1 MPKDAKKPYF
11 KAQSART
18 LYTYFDTKTSH
29 FSMKILGELEK
40 SCSFTVKMTVFEK
53 LVYRVRAL
61 WVLKLG
67 FLASLGITRQGKI
80 FKNHLQVLP
89 LLFHL
94 SRPGATVTDRDAT
107 SFDVFGALTRIK
119 KTLECVRVWCVP
131 TSHRR
136 KTSLYLQSRSGQTAL
151 MFLGPSL
158 KLQGRRG
165 RCEKYHLIIHRER
178 SSLHCRLGGL
188 HFSPKKAIMD

>member
-89 LLFHL
+89 LSFHL
-94 SRPGATVTDRDAT
+94 SWPGGRGLSSPARPRLQ
-107 SFDVFGALTRIK
+107 SPLTRFAPSADFYASHLRK
-119 KTLECVRVWCVP
+119 LLQQNVASCARPPCEWATNKWYLHWMRFARYSCRNSRV
-131 TSHRR
+131 
-136 KTSLYLQSRSGQTAL
+136 
-151 MFLGPSL
+151 
-158 KLQGRRG
+158 
-165 RCEKYHLIIHRER
+165 
-178 SSLHCRLGGL
+178 
-188 HFSPKKAIMD
+188 